1 MPELLVIARLNAA
14 AGEEEAVS
22 TAVPKLIVASRAE
35 PGVLS
40 FSGYRSL
47 DDPTQIVLLELYS
60 SRAAFDAH
68 LAAPH
73 YQDIA
78 LNNIVPRLESRTIEQ
93 FDVTAR
99 RTE

>member
-22 TAVPKLIVASRAE
+22 AAVPKLVTASRAE
-35 PGVLS
+35 PGVIN
-40 FSGYRSL
+40 FAGYRSL
-47 DDPTQIVLLELYS
+47 DDPAEILLLELYS

-68 LAAPH
+68 LAASH

-78 LNNIVPRLESRTIEQ
+78 LNYIIPRLETRAIEQ
-93 FDVTAR
+93 FDVTAH